1 MVFHT
6 IIHGKAGWEEQT
18 VKVLTEYRTDL
29 AIRLLDAMDPSRNAA
44 QILEEIRDSLKK
56 DSS

>member
-1 MVFHT
+1 MFHA
-6 IIHGKAGWEEQT
+6 IIHGKAGWERQT
-18 VKVLTEYRTDL
+18 AKALAECRTDL
-29 AIRLLDAMDPSRNAA
+29 VIRLLDAMDFSRNTT